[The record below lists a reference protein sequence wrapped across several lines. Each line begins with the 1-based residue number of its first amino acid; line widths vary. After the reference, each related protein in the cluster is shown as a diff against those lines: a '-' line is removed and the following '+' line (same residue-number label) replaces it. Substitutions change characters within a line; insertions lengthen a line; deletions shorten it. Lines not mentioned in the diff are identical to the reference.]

1 LKALSYDEC
10 NQKVAE
16 KSEEPKFT
24 NCHIF
29 STRFFF
35 HPSYMVVEKGWLWLQ
50 DAVMPVVYGT
60 LVTMLKNGIFEKM

>member
-1 LKALSYDEC
+1 MMNVTKKLRKKA
-10 NQKVAE
+10 
-16 KSEEPKFT
+16 KSQSLQT
-24 NCHIF
+24 VIF
-29 STRFFF
+29 SLQDFFF